1 MKNNSEPSST
11 PFKLIG
17 VMKSDIAPIKNLLK
31 AAERHHSPYII
42 YKKTKFNTM
51 KMTQLLQKMG
61 KFDLLVIP
69 EETYVQD

>member
-1 MKNNSEPSST
+1 MTNNSEQSST

-31 AAERHHSPYII
+31 AAAKHHSPYII
-42 YKKTKFNTM
+42 YKKTKFNTT
-51 KMTQLLQKMG
+51 KMTELLQKMG

-69 EETYVQD
+69 KDTYVQD